1 MNALLAVV
9 GRDLKLAYRHGAD
22 TLVVVAFFVIA
33 ALLFAF
39 GVGPETGV
47 QARVAAGV
55 VWATALLA
63 VLLSLERM
71 FAADF
76 EDGSLDQL
84 IASIDPLALVL
95 AKVLAHWLATAV
107 PLIVAAPFVAF
118 GLQLPP
124 TGIGPLLLGLV
135 LGTPILSLLGAV
147 GSALVLGARRGAM
160 LIAILLLPLYVPVLI
175 FGAAAVEASLLG
187 LSPVTPL
194 KIIGGLLL
202 FAAALCPWAAATAL
216 KHAVE

>member
-1 MNALLAVV
+1 MKAIAALIA
-9 GRDLKLAYRHGAD
+9 RDLTLAYRHGAD
-22 TLVVVAFFVIA
+22 TVVVVAFFVIA

-39 GVGPETGV
+39 GVGPEAGT
-47 QARVAAGV
+47 QSRMAAGV

-84 IASIDPLALVL
+84 IVAVDPLSLVV
-95 AKVLAHWLATAV
+95 AKVAAHWLATAV
-107 PLIVAAPFVAF
+107 PLLIVAPLVAL

-124 TGIGPLLLGLV
+124 AGLAPLMTGLL

-147 GSALVLGARRGAM
+147 GSALILGARRGSM
-160 LIAILLLPLYVPVLI
+160 LVAVLLLPLYIPVLI
-175 FGAAAVEASLLG
+175 FGAAAVEAGLLG
-187 LSPVTPL
+187 LSPATPL
-194 KIIGGLLL
+194 RVIAGLLL
-202 FAAALCPWAAATAL
+202 FAVVLCPWAAASAL